1 MTDAVETGA
10 ASATPLDVLI
20 QVQDRDT
27 VIAQLQHRRA
37 NLPERVELGAVEAAL
52 GALEGRGRELEGP
65 RQELLGRQAELEEQ
79 IEGVAGRRRS
89 LEDRLY
95 GSRGSAARDLQAMD
109 EEIRHLAERRDELEE
124 QELTLMEE
132 QEPLDGELATLAA
145 ERGRLES
152 SAEVLRGAVADAETV
167 VDAELAAELRRPVR
181 ARRRAPERSG
191 RPLRVAPIPAR
202 RRRRGPAGR
211 QPLRRLPPGAP
222 VRRGRTGPPAAA
234 GRRWRRATSA
244 AGSSSGPEA
253 GRAAVLVLV
262 RHGQATANAAGLLLG
277 RSDAPLTAEGRR
289 QAEAL
294 GAYLAAPRP

>member
-10 ASATPLDVLI
+10 GSATPLDVLI
-20 QVQDRDT
+20 RVQDRDT

-37 NLPERVELGAVEAAL
+37 NLPERIELGTVEAAL
-52 GALEGRGRELEGP
+52 AALEGRGRALEGP

-132 QEPLDGELATLAA
+132 QEPIDGELATLAA
-145 ERGRLES
+145 ERGRLQS
-152 SAEVLRGAVADAETV
+152 SAEVLRAPLVADAETV
-167 VDAELAAELRRPVR
+167 VDAELAAELVARSELAAGFGRP
-181 ARRRAPERSG
+181 G
-191 RPLRVAPIPAR
+191 RPLRVAPVPAGR
-202 RRRRGPAGR
+202 GRRGPAGR

-222 VRRGRTGPPAAA
+222 VGRGRTGPPAAA
-234 GRRWRRATSA
+234 GHGGDVRPVRPDPRPGLRPA
-244 AGSSSGPEA
+244 APPCSSSSVM
-253 GRAAVLVLV
+253 GR
-262 RHGQATANAAGLLLG
+262 
-277 RSDAPLTAEGRR
+277 
-289 QAEAL
+289 
-294 GAYLAAPRP
+294 PRPMRPGCCSGGPTSP